1 MKGQCFTFSSF
12 RSGFSRVE
20 ILGFHPSVIL
30 QVNLMLIGM
39 GVGRGAGAVP

>member
-1 MKGQCFTFSSF
+1 MPPEMEVALRYWNG
-12 RSGFSRVE
+12 RVG